1 MFPKSVLE
9 QAQYDAGIARKND
22 PNRNAFQ
29 RAQDFLRSKLTGKPA
44 PSPSQRTPQQ
54 QAEFDA
60 REGRRIQ
67 KQQNTKK
74 ITKTGRVLKDTVL
87 SGNSLKNTVVG
98 GVAQSAGVYLAGKLV
113 ESAGTPGAARMSKF
127 GLGPTGN
134 GSDAPV
140 YETPF
145 NTVEASGNITRI
157 GGKEYDLSD
166 PTQKAAYDKVI
177 AADRASRPGQKMAD
191 IRGGGGLNPDGSG
204 RTMPAPDGNGS
215 TGTNTGFKGADFG
228 EANGLLARLGITT
241 TRYGDFQSND
251 LPGVENTEFGGS
263 DREIFGG
270 TAEEDRIIQR
280 DGSLKTVIDA
290 KQTQG
295 SPKLT
300 QSAAQ
305 SITSTVETAPLGSLQ
320 RYGQEF
326 LQDRPDMPADK
337 STSMTGL
344 RAAEASKG
352 LLYAS
357 GQYWK
362 ENPDAGK
369 EGEKDFIK
377 IEKDEWNSIKRG
389 EQHAQEFLQQK
400 MGPVKSEI
408 SLTDKQDDYQITD
421 ASKPTSSIDSTAQ
434 VDTSQITNAPT
445 LTDAVDVS
453 FTDKDRTGRYN
464 LFR

>member
-1 MFPKSVLE
+1 M
-9 QAQYDAGIARKND
+9 
-22 PNRNAFQ
+22 
-29 RAQDFLRSKLTGKPA
+29 
-44 PSPSQRTPQQ
+44 
-54 QAEFDA
+54 
-60 REGRRIQ
+60 
-67 KQQNTKK
+67 
-74 ITKTGRVLKDTVL
+74 
-87 SGNSLKNTVVG
+87 
-98 GVAQSAGVYLAGKLV
+98 
-113 ESAGTPGAARMSKF
+113 
-127 GLGPTGN
+127 
-134 GSDAPV
+134 
-140 YETPF
+140 
-145 NTVEASGNITRI
+145 
-157 GGKEYDLSD
+157 
-166 PTQKAAYDKVI
+166 
-177 AADRASRPGQKMAD
+177 
-191 IRGGGGLNPDGSG
+191 
-204 RTMPAPDGNGS
+204 
-215 TGTNTGFKGADFG
+215 
-228 EANGLLARLGITT
+228 GITS

-251 LPGVENTEFGGS
+251 LPAVDNNGDGGS

-270 TAEEDRIIQR
+270 TAEEDRIVQR
-280 DGSLKTVIDA
+280 GGFLETVIDA

-300 QSAAQ
+300 QSGTQ

-326 LQDRPDMPADK
+326 MADRPDMPADK

-357 GQYWK
+357 GKYWK
-362 ENPDAGK
+362 ENPKAGQ
-369 EGEKDFIK
+369 EGEKDFVA

-434 VDTSQITNAPT
+434 VDPSQITNAPT

-464 LFR
+464 TFRRS

>member
-1 MFPKSVLE
+1 MSDEAARRKINAHKAWVLNKGHLGGDKTEYSVLNGNLVFRPKGSNAAWQIHNESVKNVSAIDRINSSLTPDPGAPAPQRSGSSTPNLNDKSSPYYYGLDSTYKPPARKPAQQRPAVRSPLLAGDPELVGYNLLSNTPRTAQPPKS
-9 QAQYDAGIARKND
+9 
-22 PNRNAFQ
+22 
-29 RAQDFLRSKLTGKPA
+29 S
-44 PSPSQRTPQQ
+44 
-54 QAEFDA
+54 
-60 REGRRIQ
+60 
-67 KQQNTKK
+67 
-74 ITKTGRVLKDTVL
+74 
-87 SGNSLKNTVVG
+87 
-98 GVAQSAGVYLAGKLV
+98 
-113 ESAGTPGAARMSKF
+113 
-127 GLGPTGN
+127 
-134 GSDAPV
+134 
-140 YETPF
+140 
-145 NTVEASGNITRI
+145 SGNITRV
-157 GGKEYDLSD
+157 GDQEYNMDD
-166 PTQKAAYDKVI
+166 PAQVKALNAVLE
-177 AADRASRPGQKMAD
+177 ADRATRPGQKFAD
-191 IRGGGGLNPDGSG
+191 LRGGGGLKPDGGG
-204 RTMPAPDGNGS
+204 RFTLAPDGNGS

-228 EANGLLARLGITT
+228 EANGLLARLGITS

-270 TAEEDRIIQR
+270 TAEEDRIIQGS
-280 DGSLKTVIDA
+280 GSLETVIDA

-300 QSAAQ
+300 QSGAQ

-326 LQDRPDMPADK
+326 MADRPDMPADK

-357 GQYWK
+357 GKYWK
-362 ENPDAGK
+362 ENPNAGK
-369 EGEKDFIK
+369 EGEKDFIE
-377 IEKDEWNSIKRG
+377 IQKDEWNSIKRG

-408 SLTDKQDDYQITD
+408 SLTDKQDDYQISD

-434 VDTSQITNAPT
+434 VEPSQITNAPT

-464 LFR
+464 IFRRS

>member
-1 MFPKSVLE
+1 MPTPRPFNTPVGFSPNISPLGEITRQVERMKALNPTPTTSSWNPLSWFKGKGFGAIKEIPSAIKGIPSAIKSAPGVIKG
-9 QAQYDAGIARKND
+9 AAVSAAG
-22 PNRNAFQ
+22 
-29 RAQDFLRSKLTGKPA
+29 PA
-44 PSPSQRTPQQ
+44 
-54 QAEFDA
+54 
-60 REGRRIQ
+60 
-67 KQQNTKK
+67 
-74 ITKTGRVLKDTVL
+74 
-87 SGNSLKNTVVG
+87 
-98 GVAQSAGVYLAGKLV
+98 VAQSAGLYIAGKLV
-113 ESAGTPGAARMSKF
+113 QSAGTPGAARMSTF
-127 GLGPTGN
+127 GLGPTGT

-140 YETPF
+140 YQTPF
-145 NTVEASGNITRI
+145 NDVSSSGGVTRI

-177 AADRASRPGQKMAD
+177 AADRASRPGQKFAD
-191 IRGGGGLNPDGSG
+191 LRGGGGLNPDGSG
-204 RTMPAPDGNGS
+204 RTMPAPDGNNS
-215 TGTNTGFKGADFG
+215 SGTNTGFKGADFG
-228 EANGLLARLGITT
+228 EANGLLARLGITS

-270 TAEEDRIIQR
+270 TAEEDRIIQGG
-280 DGSLKTVIDA
+280 GSLETVIDA

-300 QSAAQ
+300 QSGAQ

-326 LQDRPDMPADK
+326 MADRPDMPADK

-357 GQYWK
+357 GKYWK
-362 ENPDAGK
+362 ENPSAGK
-369 EGEKDFIK
+369 EGQKDFIE
-377 IEKDEWNSIKRG
+377 IQKDEWNSIKRG

-400 MGPVKSEI
+400 MGPVKSVI
-408 SLTDKQDDYQITD
+408 SLTDKQDDYQISD
-421 ASKPTSSIDSTAQ
+421 ASKPTSSIDSTVQ
-434 VDTSQITNAPT
+434 VEPSQITNAPT

-453 FTDKDRTGRYN
+453 FTDKDRSGRYN